1 MHTPFSISTH
11 CLAGEELSA
20 ALEILSNHT
29 EYIEVMNEGRHYT
42 ENASLLAEY
51 PLHYSIHAPTSRGN
65 IASAAELIRA
75 DAISAICASIDLAA
89 ETNAERVVFHPGNY
103 SGDDGYE
110 KSLPY
115 FQDSVKRITKYGED
129 AGVPVCI
136 ENMGSW
142 RWIYLQKPEELPAVD
157 GTDFCL
163 DIGHAHLC
171 GVLDQFLEKPFV
183 HIHIHDNAGEIDSHG
198 AVGTGTINIEAVMKA
213 VAANHIKHPVI
224 ECGTLDASL
233 ITLEKLNK
241 LSQ

>member
-11 CLAGEELSA
+11 CLAGEELGT
-20 ALEILSNHT
+20 ALDILSNHT
-29 EYIEVMNEGRHYT
+29 EYVEVMNEGRHYT
-42 ENASLLAEY
+42 ENASLLMEY

-75 DAISAICASIDLAA
+75 EAVAAICTSIDLAA
-89 ETNAERVVFHPGNY
+89 KTNAERVVFHPGNY

-115 FQDSVKRITKYGED
+115 FQESVKQITNYGED

-142 RWIYLQKPEELPAVD
+142 RWIYLQKPEELSIVE

-171 GVLDQFLEKPFV
+171 GVLSQFLEKSFV

-198 AVGTGTINIEAVMKA
+198 MVGSGTIDMEAVKKS
-213 VAANHIKHPVI
+213 VAANHIAHPVI
-224 ECGTLDASL
+224 ECGTLDAALGSL
-233 ITLEKLNK
+233 KILNNY
-241 LSQ
+241 